1 MSIKTITLY
10 LLLGSV
16 NFGKSARQ
24 TSILVFQEG
33 RFTSVDSGLKV
44 TVGTLS
50 GPECA
55 SEHQCLE
62 ELEEPVIWLLL
73 QAKIGPADHIFAI
86 FFLLGRKRIPNV
98 SQHCTVRAQYCS

>member
-1 MSIKTITLY
+1 M
-10 LLLGSV
+10 
-16 NFGKSARQ
+16 
-24 TSILVFQEG
+24 
-33 RFTSVDSGLKV
+33 

-86 FFLLGRKRIPNV
+86 FFLCLVEKEYATFH
-98 SQHCTVRAQYCS
+98 STAQYARSTVADELIFVLQV

>member
-1 MSIKTITLY
+1 M
-10 LLLGSV
+10 
-16 NFGKSARQ
+16 
-24 TSILVFQEG
+24 
-33 RFTSVDSGLKV
+33 

-86 FFLLGRKRIPNV
+86 FFCLVEKEYPTFH
-98 SQHCTVRAQYCS
+98 STAQYPRSTVANELIFVLQV